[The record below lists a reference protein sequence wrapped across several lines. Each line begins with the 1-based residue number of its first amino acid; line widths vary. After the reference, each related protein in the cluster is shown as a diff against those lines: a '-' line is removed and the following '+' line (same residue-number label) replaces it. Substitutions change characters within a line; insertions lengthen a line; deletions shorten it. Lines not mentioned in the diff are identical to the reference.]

1 MSNLIANEGK
11 NEIIEVG
18 GVKYKRLP
26 IKTHVITDKDNI
38 PDVATKYA
46 KPEMVEGDILFIS
59 EKSVAC
65 SQKRAIPLTDIKP
78 RPLAKFLC
86 KFVYKSPYGI
96 GLRIPETMEM
106 ALRECGTFK
115 ILWAAIASAF
125 GKLFG
130 KRGIFYDIAGYKA
143 RSIDGPTPYTLP
155 PYNKCVVLGPQDPD
169 KVARETKKAI
179 GHNVCI
185 VDINDLDGAIL
196 GVSDPIMDKDL
207 LVKILKDN
215 PLGQSG
221 QQTPMGIIRK
231 A

>member
-1 MSNLIANEGK
+1 MSELKANEGK
-11 NEIIEVG
+11 NEIIEVN

-26 IKTHVITDKDNI
+26 IKTHVITENDNI
-38 PDVATKYA
+38 PDVAAKYA
-46 KPEMVEGDILFIS
+46 KDLMVEGDILFIS

-65 SQKRAIPLTDIKP
+65 SQKRAIKLTDIKP

-115 ILWAAIASAF
+115 ILWAAFISAC
-125 GKLFG
+125 GKLVG
-130 KRGIFYDIAGYKA
+130 KRGLFYDVAGPKA
-143 RSIDGPTPYTLP
+143 KSIDGPTPYTLP
-155 PYNKCVVLGPQDPD
+155 PYNKCVVLGPAEPD
-169 KVARETKKAI
+169 KVALETKNAI
-179 GHNVCI
+179 GFDVCI
-185 VDINDLDGAIL
+185 VDINDLDGSIL
-196 GVSDPIMDKDL
+196 GTSSPKMDRDL

-215 PLGQSG
+215 PLGQAG